1 LGQADDV
8 IGLDPAAVDE
18 EFGTNLQVEA
28 INDDILAALDGS
40 RYKLPAL
47 TRGWGKGPLLDEFRN
62 WATLALDGFPGEG
75 PCILSDPAIMATL
88 EFWQSI
94 APALRC
100 VLVVRN
106 PIGVARSMVA
116 WKRSRLTYALGME
129 LWLRSHELWLRALD
143 VDPCLVVHYESLC
156 ERPLDELRRI
166 SEYLNLSLD
175 DAALQM
181 GAALADP
188 PSFEFP
194 PEQAQE
200 IFPIPDR
207 VWNIYEQLCDRC
219 GSVYAEIRSQ
229 KAADVRTVPEAE
241 AAYLRETIDIF
252 GEGDSRRMEA
262 TRYLEVEISVHKTEI
277 AELKKEIATA
287 ELKLHISRL
296 EREVL
301 EREHEGVVATA
312 QHDLAQVQRDLL
324 AAQLDAAQQTMRQ
337 DLLVEQ
343 ERARVAEAERERLA
357 AELDALRHS
366 FSFRVTAPLRAV
378 RSLFNR

>member
-1 LGQADDV
+1 
-8 IGLDPAAVDE
+8 
-18 EFGTNLQVEA
+18 
-28 INDDILAALDGS
+28 
-40 RYKLPAL
+40 
-47 TRGWGKGPLLDEFRN
+47 
-62 WATLALDGFPGEG
+62 
-75 PCILSDPAIMATL
+75 
-88 EFWQSI
+88 
-94 APALRC
+94 
-100 VLVVRN
+100 
-106 PIGVARSMVA
+106 
-116 WKRSRLTYALGME
+116 
-129 LWLRSHELWLRALD
+129 
-143 VDPCLVVHYESLC
+143 
-156 ERPLDELRRI
+156 LDELRRI

-357 AELDALRHS
+357 A
-366 FSFRVTAPLRAV
+366 
-378 RSLFNR
+378 